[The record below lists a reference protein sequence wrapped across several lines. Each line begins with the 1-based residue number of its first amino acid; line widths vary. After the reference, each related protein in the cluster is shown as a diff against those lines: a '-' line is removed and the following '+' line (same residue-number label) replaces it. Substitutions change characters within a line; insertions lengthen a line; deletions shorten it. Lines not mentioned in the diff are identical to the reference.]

1 MNACAEQ
8 SFMLEKG
15 IALIAFAQMN
25 AQINTER

>member
-8 SFMLEKG
+8 SFMLKKR
-15 IALIAFAQMN
+15 IALTAFAQMN